1 LPEWQKVKLQQLL
14 QDVIAINPYSDKA
27 LKGDLK
33 GFYSYRLNRLNRK
46 DRVVYEIYEQDTLVL
61 IARAR
66 THYGE

>member
-33 GFYSYRLNRLNRK
+33 GFYSYRLNRK

-66 THYGE
+66 TYYGE